1 MTNRKDGNKNRIITS
16 WKQNNQKK
24 NTTNS
29 YTQNCM
35 NQPYNLTIKQLLVQ
49 MSHVGTS
56 FTIVK
61 LVLSNYSTTMTGG
74 FCFCRWVWAGFLRR
88 FLYLWFN
95 TLYQLDYKTQF
106 AFIKF
111 NGLTTKI
118 LFCFSSTIILFNAIV
133 CSGI

>member
-1 MTNRKDGNKNRIITS
+1 
-16 WKQNNQKK
+16 
-24 NTTNS
+24 
-29 YTQNCM
+29 M

-88 FLYLWFN
+88 FLYISVVQHIISTRLQNSIRF
-95 TLYQLDYKTQF
+95 YQ
-106 AFIKF
+106 I
-111 NGLTTKI
+111 
-118 LFCFSSTIILFNAIV
+118 
-133 CSGI
+133 